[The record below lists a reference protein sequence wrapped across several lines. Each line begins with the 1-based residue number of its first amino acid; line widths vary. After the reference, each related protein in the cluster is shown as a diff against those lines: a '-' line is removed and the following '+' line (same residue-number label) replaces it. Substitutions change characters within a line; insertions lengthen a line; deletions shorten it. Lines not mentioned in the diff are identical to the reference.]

1 MLIGALF
8 KIKEN
13 KLETWKSWEL
23 FLMQNKSQVVDTLI
37 EEKMLMEGSMTFEIE
52 KENYVI
58 LFGYHEEPL
67 LPTTE
72 KEINIKHKATK
83 KECLEYV
90 GKINPGYF
98 VEQ

>member
-1 MLIGALF
+1 MISKISYNKKKFTNEELIRLYKAL
-8 KIKEN
+8 
-13 KLETWKSWEL
+13 LYPR
-23 FLMQNKSQVVDTLI
+23 LI
-37 EEKMLMEGSMTFEIE
+37 EEKMLIEGSMTFEIE